1 MKLKLMAGAAVVAF
15 LAASSAHA
23 EWYAGF
29 DVGYNNPHVT
39 NLESSDTIAQ
49 GSTATAVGAA
59 GSAGTNFVPGSA
71 SKLDYRF
78 ISDENIAGF
87 ARLGFRASPN
97 VRMELE
103 VGERRS
109 DLEAFGG
116 PVGSGPVS
124 MGINASAGNTPGA
137 RFNLGEVNNVRGEFS
152 ELSIMANALY
162 DFAPDSVI
170 NPYLGLGVGMVR

>member
-23 EWYAGF
+23 VWYAGF

-39 NLESSDTIAQ
+39 NLESSERIAQ

-59 GSAGTNFVPGSA
+59 GSAGTNFVPGDA
-71 SKLDYRF
+71 GNLDYRF

-87 ARLGFRASPN
+87 ARLGYRAAPN
-97 VRMELE
+97 VRVELE

-116 PVGSGPVS
+116 PAGSGPIS
-124 MGINASAGNTPGA
+124 MGIANSAGNTAGA
-137 RFNLGEVNNVRGEFS
+137 RFNLGQVNNVRAEFR

-162 DFAPDSVI
+162 DIAPD
-170 NPYLGLGVGMVR
+170 